1 MRGHRESWTDR
12 RDPRTASNCEIIEM
26 LNGGEAL
33 MARSRHIAVSS
44 RMSALRGEA
53 DMAYLAARRL

>member
-53 DMAYLAARRL
+53 DLA